1 MKADIEHTP
10 RLEGSPNGSS
20 GTWGVLYAA
29 GDLTLPCFRCRRGA
43 RAVPTCVPSH
53 VSEGFPTVETSAQ
66 LHRMMQARLLIK
78 VASNEEQRGEDL

>member
-29 GDLTLPCFRCRRGA
+29 GDLTLFPALGVGGVPGQCRPVCR
-43 RAVPTCVPSH
+43 H
-53 VSEGFPTVETSAQ
+53 TSPKAF
-66 LHRMMQARLLIK
+66 RLLK
-78 VASNEEQRGEDL
+78 PQLSCTE